1 MSSVH
6 ISFSFSFFLA
16 YVEGLLGGGGLLE
29 DLCINNTTSICPSI
43 LKMREI

>member
-16 YVEGLLGGGGLLE
+16 YVEGLLGGGGGLLE
-29 DLCINNTTSICPSI
+29 DLCINTTSICPSI